1 MSELEKE
8 ILLLLQNTENE
19 HLEFKK
25 AETSFE
31 FKELV
36 KYCCALANENGGK
49 MILGVTDKP
58 PRKITGTA
66 AFENPERTKIGL
78 LERLHLRITIQEYS
92 IEGKRVLIV
101 DVPPRPIGMPV
112 QYKGVYWMRAGESLV
127 PMSPDQLKRIFDE
140 AGPDISAEICNKA
153 NIDDLDSQAIENFR
167 RLWQKKSGNRNLEN
181 LTPQQ
186 LLEDAELTI
195 EGQISYAALILL
207 GTPKALSKYL
217 AQAEIIFEYR
227 SSESSVQY
235 QQRKEFR
242 KGIFLCFDEL
252 WDTINLR
259 NDIQHYQDGLFVWDI
274 PTFNERIIRE
284 AVLNAISHRDYRL
297 PGSVFIRQFP
307 KKLEVVSPGGLPAG
321 VTLENILNRQFPRN
335 RRIAEVF
342 SKCGLVE
349 RSGQGMNLIYESCIK
364 ESKSIPDFTGTDD
377 YQVSLTLNGE
387 VQDIRFLKF
396 LEKIGQETLASFK
409 VEDLILMDAIH
420 RGQKFEDNLKGQL
433 SPLIDK

>member
-1 MSELEKE
+1 M
-8 ILLLLQNTENE
+8 
-19 HLEFKK
+19 
-25 AETSFE
+25 
-31 FKELV
+31 
-36 KYCCALANENGGK
+36 
-49 MILGVTDKP
+49 
-58 PRKITGTA
+58 
-66 AFENPERTKIGL
+66 
-78 LERLHLRITIQEYS
+78 
-92 IEGKRVLIV
+92 
-101 DVPPRPIGMPV
+101 
-112 QYKGVYWMRAGESLV
+112 